1 MISFHFS
8 RSIIRPLSNLQNAA
22 GEISRGNLDYE
33 IAEEGDGEIQALC
46 RKLEA
51 MRIKLKES
59 IHTQLK
65 YEENRKMLI
74 SSISHD
80 LKTPVTSIKGYVEGI
95 FDGIA
100 NTPEKM
106 DKYLKTIYVKAGQVD
121 TMIDD
126 LLLYAKLD
134 LNQIPFQF
142 EPTDIEKYIRE
153 CILEFEPELE
163 RRQIRISLQS
173 GLGQSH
179 VLPLD
184 RERMRRVLMNILDN
198 SCKYMDKE
206 KGEIKILLRETYTG
220 IIIEL
225 RDNGAGIGP
234 QDLPYIFDRFYRSD
248 SARSQGSGL
257 GLAIAKQIVE
267 GHNGRVWAVS
277 NAGGGTSILI
287 SLGTGSPAAE
297 EKDGKGRKMNRS
309 KEKSTSL
316 NQEAKK
322 ILIVEDD
329 PSIAELQ
336 KDYLEVAG
344 FAVKICA
351 DGLAGFQEIQK
362 ESYDLLI
369 IDIMLPGLDG
379 LEILRRMN
387 EEKDIPVL
395 LVSAKKEEIDKI
407 KGFSLGADDYITKPF
422 SPGELVARVKAHLEN
437 YERLKNRFKEGPPPV
452 KAISIRGLR
461 IEKGARRVYVH
472 GQEVNLAQKEFDL
485 LLF

>member
-234 QDLPYIFDRFYRSD
+234 QDLPYIFDRFLPFGQR
-248 SARSQGSGL
+248 AQPGKRF
-257 GLAIAKQIVE
+257 
-267 GHNGRVWAVS
+267 
-277 NAGGGTSILI
+277 
-287 SLGTGSPAAE
+287 GTG
-297 EKDGKGRKMNRS
+297 DRQTDCGR
-309 KEKSTSL
+309 
-316 NQEAKK
+316 A
-322 ILIVEDD
+322 
-329 PSIAELQ
+329 
-336 KDYLEVAG
+336 
-344 FAVKICA
+344 
-351 DGLAGFQEIQK
+351 
-362 ESYDLLI
+362 
-369 IDIMLPGLDG
+369 
-379 LEILRRMN
+379 
-387 EEKDIPVL
+387 
-395 LVSAKKEEIDKI
+395 
-407 KGFSLGADDYITKPF
+407 
-422 SPGELVARVKAHLEN
+422 
-437 YERLKNRFKEGPPPV
+437 
-452 KAISIRGLR
+452 
-461 IEKGARRVYVH
+461 
-472 GQEVNLAQKEFDL
+472 
-485 LLF
+485 